1 MSQVEQSP
9 HNSGR
14 YFNFNGIGLQFLK
27 ENSYFPL
34 FFFTLCIR
42 GNVITYTENRRV
54 YICHS
59 LMPRAVICSDVK
71 QVKALPQEHSKNL
84 HDCCGSSPKVPVRT
98 RAPD

>member
-34 FFFTLCIR
+34 YFF
-42 GNVITYTENRRV
+42 Y
-54 YICHS
+54 S
-59 LMPRAVICSDVK
+59 LYQR
-71 QVKALPQEHSKNL
+71 
-84 HDCCGSSPKVPVRT
+84 
-98 RAPD
+98 